1 MNDNTSNKNS
11 KIVIGYTHLKCGC
24 GSLMRIKETPSMCKD
39 CCETIAKRCRVTNEN
54 GEFCC
59 NRMCETKDHQI
70 WGLCQDHL
78 CQLLNLHYLEESYDH
93 NSM

>member
-1 MNDNTSNKNS
+1 
-11 KIVIGYTHLKCGC
+11 
-24 GSLMRIKETPSMCKD
+24 
-39 CCETIAKRCRVTNEN
+39 
-54 GEFCC
+54 
-59 NRMCETKDHQI
+59 MCETKDHQI